1 MRAPAGLSAEVDA
14 HSRGSVVDG
23 IVTPEAVVLDL
34 ETAGVAS
41 RLLAGAIDLV
51 VQLGIM
57 IFGSTVVVATMA
69 GDDESTIL
77 TTILVLYA
85 VVVMGYPVLFET
97 LMRGRTI
104 GKQALGLRAVTVE
117 GAPIRFRHAML
128 RMMGGLVDRYLPPI
142 GITGALFVL
151 GTARHQRVGDLLAG
165 TVVIRDPLR
174 TALPTAIWF
183 PVPRGLDDFAA
194 SLDPTRMTDE
204 QYTVIR
210 SFLLR
215 ANSFDPQVRFRLA
228 VDLVSKL
235 SPVVG
240 SQRPALVHPES
251 FLLCAMARYQRRNLA
266 QSRNPGQPATAPR

>member
-41 RLLAGAIDLV
+41 RLLAGAIDLA

-57 IFGSTVVVATMA
+57 IFGSTIVIAVMA
-69 GDDESTIL
+69 DGDESTIT

-194 SLDPTRMTDE
+194 SIDPTRMTDE
-204 QYTVIR
+204 QYTLIR

-215 ANSFDPQVRFRLA
+215 ANSFDPQIRYRLA
-228 VDLVSKL
+228 VDLVTRVSA
-235 SPVVG
+235 VVG
-240 SQRPALVHPES
+240 LRRPAAVHPES
-251 FLLCAMARYQRRNLA
+251 FLLCVMARYQRRNLA
-266 QSRNPGQPATAPR
+266 QSR